1 MKPTLTKEQAE
12 AIESARGFGHDWM
25 LRSHAEYISGYS
37 DRWYD
42 GHTFDDMDVT
52 TLAAALINGYEVEA
66 TPEGRVR
73 EYYAELQEKEQAAQS
88 RGVTFSLECER
99 EGVINTLNLLG
110 IKIEGVNA
118 R

>member
-1 MKPTLTKEQAE
+1 MKLTITKEQADALLHLYSTGWSKSDVLE
-12 AIESARGFGHDWM
+12 HHATGEWFEHCDSLNDLDM
-25 LRSHAEYISGYS
+25 LMIA
-37 DRWYD
+37 
-42 GHTFDDMDVT
+42 DV
-52 TLAAALINGYEVEA
+52 LINGYEVEA
-66 TPEGRVR
+66 TPEDRVR
-73 EYYAELQEKEQAAQS
+73 EYYAELQEKERAAQS